1 MHHALHQ
8 GAEGA
13 QQIVVQFSL
22 PTPRRSPLPG
32 TVEENATGHV
42 SVLCRRNAITHRT
55 PPIELCNLNA
65 INFSFKV

>member
-1 MHHALHQ
+1 MHHAVHQ

-13 QQIVVQFSL
+13 KQFLYSFHC
-22 PTPRRSPLPG
+22 PTPWSSPLPG

-42 SVLCRRNAITHRT
+42 SVLCRLNAITHHT
-55 PPIELCNLNA
+55 PLIEVCNLNA